1 MQKKQGLQSVS
12 SNVAS
17 IVSSARRREDRLEQT
32 TTTDQ
37 YQCELCKDTGWKPVE
52 TDQGKAYAECDC
64 VRRKRVDARMRS
76 LVQQS
81 GLIGSLKGK
90 SFENYA
96 PRTQKQRDAFNV
108 AVSEVSFF
116 LIGPYGTGKTHLLA
130 ASVNAAIAK
139 MQPTVFFSAPWL
151 MKIIREDLLKGGS
164 GEVLEKCCEVP
175 YLAVDDLGKEKS
187 SDMVQQALFMIFDRR
202 EINGLRTSVTSN
214 YMPDT
219 LRQEKLDGAI
229 VDRILGMCK
238 PVVLDGT
245 SYRWRKAEGNGE

>member
-1 MQKKQGLQSVS
+1 MPKKPGLQSVS
-12 SNVAS
+12 SSVAS
-17 IVSSARRREDRLEQT
+17 IVSSAQRREERLEQT
-32 TTTDQ
+32 TTADR
-37 YQCELCKDTGWKPVE
+37 YQCELCKDSGWKLVG
-52 TDQGKAYAECDC
+52 TAYAECDC
-64 VRRKRVDARMRS
+64 VRRKRVEARMRS

-81 GLIGSLKGK
+81 GLIGSLKTK
-90 SFENYA
+90 RFENYI

-108 AVSEVSFF
+108 AVSGVSFF
-116 LIGPYGTGKTHLLA
+116 LIGPYGIGKTHLLA

-139 MQPTVFFSAPWL
+139 MQPAVFFSAPWL
-151 MKIIREDLLKGGS
+151 MKIIREDLLKRGS

-245 SYRWRKAEGNGE
+245 SYRWRKGQDAE